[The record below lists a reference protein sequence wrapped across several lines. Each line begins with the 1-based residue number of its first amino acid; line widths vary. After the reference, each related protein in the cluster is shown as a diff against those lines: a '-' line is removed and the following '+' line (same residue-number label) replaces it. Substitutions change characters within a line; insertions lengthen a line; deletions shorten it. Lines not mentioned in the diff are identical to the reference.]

1 MGSLQGSW
9 ETRCSRCIPLVPLH
23 TAGLWVGVGTGKTE
37 NIPSLKS
44 SHEGGGG
51 GLLLQWKTLV
61 APSKSV
67 VVFPGQVMQ

>member
-9 ETRCSRCIPLVPLH
+9 ETRCSRCIPPVPPH
-23 TAGLWVGVGTGKTE
+23 TAGLGVGVGTEKTE
-37 NIPSLKS
+37 NIPSLKPS
-44 SHEGGGG
+44 YEGSG